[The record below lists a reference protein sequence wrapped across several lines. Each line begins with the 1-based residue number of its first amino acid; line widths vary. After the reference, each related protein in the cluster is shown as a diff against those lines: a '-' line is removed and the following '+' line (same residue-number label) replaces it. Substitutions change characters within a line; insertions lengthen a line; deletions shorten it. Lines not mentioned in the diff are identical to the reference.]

1 MTRKTLPTALLALAV
16 LCGCGGA
23 AETATETAA
32 APSPS
37 AAEAAKDKKHQLE
50 AAKADCM
57 KQKGFKYVAWVR
69 PEQPQSDEDRRRDAG
84 DYQAMRKYREKY
96 GFEIFAEFIYPKELN
111 APAAQEEG
119 PNQDPNMKIQGALS
133 EAQLGAYHKAKDTC
147 MVTAGKQVLGV
158 TLKSNIDYY
167 NQIALTRKR
176 ATAAQ
181 LDSDPKL
188 VELAGAMA
196 TCLKGKGYAVSD
208 ATPTALANRGRDAF
222 IDQQDKL
229 GREQDDTVPDVA
241 PPAKKGQGKQIHM
254 PSLTAEQ
261 ARPYLAKEI
270 KAALDDLEC
279 GKDFYPVFTPRKSA
293 IDAQV
298 KAQFAF

>member
-23 AETATETAA
+23 AETATGTGA

-37 AAEAAKDKKHQLE
+37 AATAAKDKKRQLE

-57 KQKGFKYVAWVR
+57 KQKGFKYVAWVK
-69 PEQPQSDEDRRRDAG
+69 PELPQSDEDRRRDAG
-84 DYQAMRKYREKY
+84 DLQAMQKYREKY
-96 GFEIFAEFIYPKELN
+96 GFGVFAEFIYPKEMD
-111 APAAQEEG
+111 APQAQIERGAE
-119 PNQDPNMKIQGALS
+119 DPNSKIQAALS
-133 EAQLGAYHKAKDTC
+133 EAQLGAYHKAKDAC

-158 TLKSNIDYY
+158 TLKSSLDYY

-176 ATAAQ
+176 ATTAT

-188 VELAGAMA
+188 VELATAMV

-208 ATPTALANRGRDAF
+208 TTPTALANRGQDVFR
-222 IDQQDKL
+222 DQQDKV

-254 PSLTAEQ
+254 PTLTPEQ

-279 GKDFYPVFTPRKSA
+279 GKDFYPAYTPRKSA

-298 KAQFAF
+298 RAQFAY

>member
-23 AETATETAA
+23 AETAAA
-32 APSPS
+32 PPSPS
-37 AAEAAKDKKHQLE
+37 AAAKDKKHQLE

-57 KQKGFKYVAWVR
+57 KQKGFKYVGWVK

-84 DYQAMRKYREKY
+84 DYQAMKKYREKY
-96 GFEIFAEFIYPKELN
+96 GFEVFAGHVYPKEMN
-111 APAAQEEG
+111 APEAQMAS
-119 PNQDPNMKIQGALS
+119 PNQDPNMKIQQALS
-133 EAQLGAYHKAKDTC
+133 EAQLGAYRKAKDAC
-147 MVTAGKQVLGV
+147 MVTVAKQVLGV
-158 TLKSNIDYY
+158 TLKSNLDYY
-167 NQIALTRKR
+167 NQIALTRRR
-176 ATAAQ
+176 ATAST

-188 VELAGAMA
+188 VELATAMA

-208 ATPTALANRGRDAF
+208 TTPTALSKRGEEAF
-222 IDQQDKL
+222 LKEQDKI
-229 GREQDDTVPDVA
+229 GREQDDTVPNVA
-241 PPAKKGQGKQIHM
+241 PPVKKNGNQPIHM

-261 ARPYLAKEI
+261 AKPYLAKEI

-298 KAQFAF
+298 RAQFAY

>member
-23 AETATETAA
+23 AETATETGA

-37 AAEAAKDKKHQLE
+37 AATAAKDKKHQLE

-111 APAAQEEG
+111 APAAQMAS
-119 PNQDPNMKIQGALS
+119 PNQDPNMKIQEALS
-133 EAQLGAYHKAKDTC
+133 EAQLGAYHKAKDAC

-158 TLKSNIDYY
+158 TLKSNLDYY
-167 NQIALTRKR
+167 NQIALARKR

-181 LDSDPKL
+181 IDSDPKL

-196 TCLKGKGYAVSD
+196 TCLKGKGYSVSD
-208 ATPTALANRGRDAF
+208 ATPTALANRGRDVF

-241 PPAKKGQGKQIHM
+241 PPAKKGQGKRIYM

-261 ARPYLAKEI
+261 AKPYLAKEI

-279 GKDFYPVFTPRKSA
+279 GKDFYAVFTPRKSA

-298 KAQFAF
+298 RAQFAY

>member
-23 AETATETAA
+23 AETAATP
-32 APSPS
+32 PSPS
-37 AAEAAKDKKHQLE
+37 AATAAAKDKKHQLE

-69 PEQPQSDEDRRRDAG
+69 PEPPQSDEDRRRDAG

-96 GFEIFAEFIYPKELN
+96 GFEVFAEYIYPKELN
-111 APAAQEEG
+111 APAAQGES
-119 PNQDPNMKIQGALS
+119 PDQDPNMKIQGALS
-133 EAQLGAYHKAKDTC
+133 EAQLGAYHKAKDAC
-147 MVTAGKQVLGV
+147 MATAGKQVLGV
-158 TLKSNIDYY
+158 TLKSSLDYY

-176 ATAAQ
+176 ATATTI
-181 LDSDPKL
+181 DTDPKL
-188 VELAGAMA
+188 VELATAMA
-196 TCLKGKGYAVSD
+196 TCLKGKGYAVTD
-208 ATPTALANRGRDAF
+208 TTPTALAKRGRDVFTA
-222 IDQQDKL
+222 QQDKL
-229 GREQDDTVPDVA
+229 GREQDDTVPDIA
-241 PPAKKGQGKQIHM
+241 PPAKKGENQPIHM

-279 GKDFYPVFTPRKSA
+279 GKDFYPVFAPRKSA

-298 KAQFAF
+298 RAQFAY

>member
-37 AAEAAKDKKHQLE
+37 AAAAAKDKKHQLE

-57 KQKGFKYVAWVR
+57 KQKGFKYVAWVK

-84 DYQAMRKYREKY
+84 DYQAMRKHREKY

-111 APAAQEEG
+111 APAAQMAS
-119 PNQDPNMKIQGALS
+119 PNQDPNMKLQEALS
-133 EAQLGAYHKAKDTC
+133 EAQLGAYHKAKDAC

-167 NQIALTRKR
+167 NQIALTRR
-176 ATAAQ
+176 RLTAST

-188 VELAGAMA
+188 MELATAMA
-196 TCLKGKGYAVSD
+196 TCLKGKGYTVTDTA
-208 ATPTALANRGRDAF
+208 PTALSKRGQDAF
-222 IDQQDKL
+222 IKEQDKI

-241 PPAKKGQGKQIHM
+241 PPAKKNGNQPIHM

-261 ARPYLAKEI
+261 AKPYLAKEI

>member
-23 AETATETAA
+23 AETAAP
-32 APSPS
+32 PSPS
-37 AAEAAKDKKHQLE
+37 AAAAAKDKKHQLE

-57 KQKGFKYVAWVR
+57 KQKGFKYVAWVK

-96 GFEIFAEFIYPKELN
+96 GFEVFAEFVYPKEMN
-111 APAAQEEG
+111 APAAQRES
-119 PNQDPNMKIQGALS
+119 PNQDPNMKVQEALS
-133 EAQLGAYHKAKDTC
+133 EAQLSAYHKAKDAC

-158 TLKSNIDYY
+158 TLKSNLDYY

-176 ATAAQ
+176 ATAAT

-196 TCLKGKGYAVSD
+196 TCLKGKGYAVTD
-208 ATPTALANRGRDAF
+208 TGPTAMAKRGQDAF
-222 IDQQDKL
+222 YKEQDKV

-241 PPAKKGQGKQIHM
+241 PPAKKGENQPINV

-261 ARPYLAKEI
+261 AKPYLAKEI

-298 KAQFAF
+298 RAQFAY

>member
-23 AETATETAA
+23 AETAAA
-32 APSPS
+32 PPSPS
-37 AAEAAKDKKHQLE
+37 AAAAAKDKKHQLE

-57 KQKGFKYVAWVR
+57 KQKGFKYVAWVK

-84 DYQAMRKYREKY
+84 DYQAMKKYREKY
-96 GFEIFAEFIYPKELN
+96 GFGVFAEFVYPKEMN
-111 APAAQEEG
+111 APAAQRES
-119 PNQDPNMKIQGALS
+119 PNQDPNMKIQEALS
-133 EAQLGAYHKAKDTC
+133 EAQLGAYHKAKDAC

-158 TLKSNIDYY
+158 TLKSNLDYY

-176 ATAAQ
+176 ATAAT

-196 TCLKGKGYAVSD
+196 TCLKGKGYAVTD
-208 ATPTALANRGRDAF
+208 TGPTALAKRGQDAF
-222 IDQQDKL
+222 YKEQDKV

-241 PPAKKGQGKQIHM
+241 PPAKKGDNQPINM

-293 IDAQV
+293 IDTQV
-298 KAQFAF
+298 RAQFAY